1 MEDQGISP
9 SGRRAITAGIIGNV
23 LEWYDFGVY
32 GFFAAI
38 IAAQYFPSD
47 NASVSLIAAFG
58 AFAAGFLMRPLG
70 GAFFGYIG
78 DRVGRIRALQLS
90 VFFMA
95 APTFLIGFL
104 PTYDT
109 IGYSAAVLMVA
120 LRMMQGL
127 AVGGE
132 YTSSI
137 VFLAEHAPPGQRA
150 YYSAWS
156 MFGAVG
162 GILLGSAVGAL
173 LSATLDTEALHSWGW
188 RLAFIAGIVVSISG
202 YFIRRGLVEQP
213 VLTTDKAPITKAFR
227 DYGKDILRVVAL
239 NLVNAVTF
247 YLIFVYSITW
257 LINTVGE
264 SRSGALEINTAA
276 MLLMLVLLPVF
287 AKVSDAWGRRPTI
300 LIGMGGIALFAY
312 PLVWLMHHDN
322 TVMIM
327 LGQMGFAALVA
338 CFASTVPAYMTELF
352 PAKVRVT
359 AVSISYNLSL
369 AIMGGTSPMVAV
381 WLIERTHDD
390 LAFAWYIAAAATISF
405 LVALTIEDRSGE
417 PLDQTPE
424 AREQAALPISGHDA
438 PPCA

>member
-1 MEDQGISP
+1 MQGQNLSP

-23 LEWYDFGVY
+23 LEWYDFAIY

-38 IAAQYFPSD
+38 IAKQFFPSD
-47 NASVSLIAAFG
+47 DPSVSLIAAFG

-70 GAFFGYIG
+70 AAFFGYIG

-90 VFFMA
+90 VIFMA
-95 APTFLIGFL
+95 VPTCMIGLL
-104 PTYDT
+104 PTHET
-109 IGYSAAVLMVA
+109 IGIAAPILMIG

-150 YYSAWS
+150 FYSAWS

-173 LSATLDTEALHSWGW
+173 LSTVLDTAELHSWGW
-188 RLAFIAGIVVSISG
+188 RLAFISGIVVSASG
-202 YFIRRGLVEQP
+202 YFIRRGLIERP
-213 VLTTDKAPITKAFR
+213 VLQTGKLPLVEAFR
-227 DYGKDILRVVAL
+227 DYGKDILRVVGL

-257 LINTVGE
+257 LIQTVNE
-264 SRSGALEINTAA
+264 SRANALEINTAS
-276 MLLMLVLLPVF
+276 MLVMLVMIPVF
-287 AKVSDAWGRRPTI
+287 AKISDAWGRRPTI

-312 PLVWLMHHDN
+312 PLVWLMHHAD
-322 TVMIM
+322 TMLIM
-327 LGQMGFAALVA
+327 LGQTGFAVFFA

-352 PAKVRVT
+352 PGKVRVT
-359 AVSISYNLSL
+359 AVSVSYNLSL

-381 WLIERTHDD
+381 WLIERSHND
-390 LAFAWYIAAAATISF
+390 LAFAWYISCAALVSF
-405 LVALTIEDRSGE
+405 LVALTIKDRRNL
-417 PLDQTPE
+417 PLD
-424 AREQAALPISGHDA
+424 
-438 PPCA
+438 

>member
-1 MEDQGISP
+1 MAEEAFVQEKEMSP

-47 NASVSLIAAFG
+47 NASTSLIAAFG

-70 GAFFGYIG
+70 AAFFGYIG

-95 APTFLIGFL
+95 GPTCLIGFL
-104 PTYDT
+104 PTYES
-109 IGYSAAVLMVA
+109 IGISAAVLMVA

-150 YYSAWS
+150 YYSSWS

-173 LSATLDTEALHSWGW
+173 LSAVLDTEALHSWGW
-188 RLAFIAGIVVSISG
+188 RLAFISGIVVSVSG
-202 YFIRRGLVEQP
+202 YFIRRGLVERPILQ
-213 VLTTDKAPITKAFR
+213 TDKTPLVEAFR
-227 DYGKDILRVVAL
+227 DYGKDILRVVGL

-247 YLIFVYSITW
+247 YIIFVYAITW
-257 LINTVGE
+257 LIQTVNE
-264 SRSGALEINTAA
+264 SRSAALEINTAS
-276 MLLMLVLLPVF
+276 MLVMLVLLPVF
-287 AKVSDAWGRRPTI
+287 AKVSDAWGRRPTM

-312 PLVWLMHHDN
+312 PLVWLMHHPD
-322 TVMIM
+322 TIMIM
-327 LGQMGFAALVA
+327 LGQMGFAVLVA

-359 AVSISYNLSL
+359 AVSVSYNLSL
-369 AIMGGTSPMVAV
+369 AVMGGTSPIVAV
-381 WLIERTHDD
+381 WLIERSHDD
-390 LAFAWYIAAAATISF
+390 LAFAWYIAATALVSF
-405 LVALTIEDRSGE
+405 LIALTIKDRRNE
-417 PLDQTPE
+417 PLD
-424 AREQAALPISGHDA
+424 
-438 PPCA
+438 

>member
-1 MEDQGISP
+1 MRDEKVSP

-95 APTFLIGFL
+95 GPTFLIGFL
-104 PTYDT
+104 PTYDS

-137 VFLAEHAPPGQRA
+137 VFLAEHAPPGKRA

-173 LSATLDTEALHSWGW
+173 LSAVLDTEALHTWGW
-188 RLAFIAGIVVSISG
+188 RLAFIGGILVSISG

-213 VLTTDKAPITKAFR
+213 VLQTGKTPLVEAFR
-227 DYGKDILRVVAL
+227 DYGKDIFRVIGL

-257 LINTVGE
+257 LIHTVGE
-264 SRSGALEINTAA
+264 SRSAALEINTAS
-276 MLLMLVLLPVF
+276 MLVLLVLLPVF
-287 AKVSDAWGRRPTI
+287 ARLSDAWGRRPTI
-300 LIGMGGIALFAY
+300 LTGMGGIALFAY
-312 PLVWLMHHDN
+312 PLVRLMHHPD

-352 PAKVRVT
+352 PARVRVT
-359 AVSISYNLSL
+359 AVSISYNLPL

-381 WLIERTHDD
+381 WLMERTHDD
-390 LAFAWYIAAAATISF
+390 LAFAWYISAAASVSF
-405 LVALTIEDRSGE
+405 LVALTIRDRSAE
-417 PLDQTPE
+417 ALDETPVLAE
-424 AREQAALPISGHDA
+424 RRVATGNLPSQ
-438 PPCA
+438 

>member
-1 MEDQGISP
+1 VQEQKLSP

-47 NASVSLIAAFG
+47 DASVSLIAAFG
-58 AFAAGFLMRPLG
+58 AFAAGFLMRPVG
-70 GAFFGYIG
+70 AAFFGYIG

-95 APTFLIGFL
+95 GPTCLIGFL
-104 PTYDT
+104 PTYET
-109 IGYSAAVLMVA
+109 IGVSAAVLMVA
-120 LRMMQGL
+120 MRMMQGL

-150 YYSAWS
+150 FYSAWS

-162 GILLGSAVGAL
+162 GILLGSAVGAF
-173 LSATLDTEALHSWGW
+173 LSAVLDTEALHSWGW
-188 RLAFIAGIVVSISG
+188 RLAFISGIVVSISG
-202 YFIRRGLVEQP
+202 YFIRRGLVERP
-213 VLTTDKAPITKAFR
+213 VLQTGKMPLVEAFR
-227 DYGKDILRVVAL
+227 DYRKDILRVVGL

-257 LINTVGE
+257 LIQTVNE
-264 SRSGALEINTAA
+264 SRSEALEINTAS

-300 LIGMGGIALFAY
+300 LVGMGGIALFAY
-312 PLVWLMHHDN
+312 PLVWLMHHPD
-322 TVMIM
+322 TILIM
-327 LGQMGFAALVA
+327 LGQMGFAVLVA
-338 CFASTVPAYMTELF
+338 CFASSVPAYMTELF

-359 AVSISYNLSL
+359 AVSVSYNLSL

-381 WLIERTHDD
+381 WLIERSHDD
-390 LAFAWYIAAAATISF
+390 LAFAWYIAATALISF
-405 LVALTIEDRSGE
+405 LIALSIKDRRNE
-417 PLDQTPE
+417 PLD
-424 AREQAALPISGHDA
+424 
-438 PPCA
+438 